1 MTKGK
6 RGGGKRKDKEK
17 FARACVPNSKKK
29 KKIKEIKKQL
39 RQLDTFDTVDIVL
52 FDSS

>member
-6 RGGGKRKDKEK
+6 RGGGKGKTRRNSR
-17 FARACVPNSKKK
+17 ARVSLTVRK

-39 RQLDTFDTVDIVL
+39 KQLDTFDTVDIVL